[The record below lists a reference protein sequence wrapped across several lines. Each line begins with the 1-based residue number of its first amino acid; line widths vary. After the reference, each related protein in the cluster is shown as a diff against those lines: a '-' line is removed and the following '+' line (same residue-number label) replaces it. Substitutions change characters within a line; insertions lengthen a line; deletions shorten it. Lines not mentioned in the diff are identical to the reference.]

1 MQVCVCLSVAAFL
14 HLAHLNATL
23 KVHKEKPLHLR
34 ASDRGGGKAV
44 LYVQATSLSLDML
57 AGILVKL
64 HQKRFKAIV
73 NLRTSVLCKPHGLH
87 SFTSLRYLLH

>member
-1 MQVCVCLSVAAFL
+1 MQVCVSKCGSLSAPI
-14 HLAHLNATL
+14 AHLNATL
-23 KVHKEKPLHLR
+23 KVQKAKPLHLR
-34 ASDRGGGKAV
+34 ASDRGGGEAV

-57 AGILVKL
+57 AGILVTL